1 MENIDKFTTITFIK
15 HDDLILLKFVVNHSV
30 PTSLQWLVSI
40 NELKSALEEL
50 KMTGVKF
57 GFLFDVQ
64 KLGIIS
70 LTYMKEFTDIM
81 ASNGPLLES
90 NLYATAAVS
99 KGSLIKYLFDAI
111 NMLYKTKKPLKLVDN
126 TEDAIQ
132 FIMSHVK

>member
-15 HDDLILLKFVVNHSV
+15 HNNVILLEFVVNHSV

-40 NELKSALEEL
+40 NELKDALEQL
-50 KMTGVKF
+50 KSTGTKF

-70 LTYMKEFTDIM
+70 LSYMREFTEIM
-81 ASNGPLLES
+81 ASNGPLLETK
-90 NLYATAAVS
+90 LYATSAIA

-126 TEDAIQ
+126 REDALK
-132 FIMSHVK
+132 FIDANVF